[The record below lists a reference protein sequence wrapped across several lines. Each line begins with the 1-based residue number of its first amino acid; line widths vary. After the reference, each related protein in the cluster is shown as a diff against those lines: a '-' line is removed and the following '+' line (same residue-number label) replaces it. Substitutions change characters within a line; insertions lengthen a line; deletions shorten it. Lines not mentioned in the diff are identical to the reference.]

1 MTLYANQ
8 AKIGEGRIDQ
18 TVLLRFSAYAGLD
31 IGRDN
36 GLPVD
41 PAYSDKSPYPFTGT
55 VKKVIFDLQPKPHDT
70 ARRLHRDLHHAAVA
84 AGISA

>member
-18 TVLLRFSAYAGLD
+18 TVLFRFSGYAGLD

-55 VKKVIFDLQPKPHDT
+55 VKKVIFDLQPKPHHT
-70 ARRLHRDLHHAAVA
+70 AKATTPRPPPRRRRR
-84 AGISA
+84 GISA